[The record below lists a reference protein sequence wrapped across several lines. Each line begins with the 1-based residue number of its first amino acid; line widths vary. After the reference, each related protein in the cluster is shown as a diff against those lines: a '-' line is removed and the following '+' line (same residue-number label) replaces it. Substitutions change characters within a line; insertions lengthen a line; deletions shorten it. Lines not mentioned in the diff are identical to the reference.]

1 MDLDYLGFVYR
12 RSARRFAPQNMNYLI
27 LVPTL
32 RCNLACSYCQVSREN
47 GGAKLVH
54 VSGGMVL
61 LRAA

>member
-1 MDLDYLGFVYR
+1 MVIGQRDGYDAGDLVQGHDLFGGGV
-12 RSARRFAPQNMNYLI
+12 AGG
-27 LVPTL
+27 
-32 RCNLACSYCQVSREN
+32 EN

>member
-1 MDLDYLGFVYR
+1 MGEQDTAQCWPDTLVFWEI
-12 RSARRFAPQNMNYLI
+12 SAICFHKVRG
-27 LVPTL
+27 
-32 RCNLACSYCQVSREN
+32 EN

>member
-1 MDLDYLGFVYR
+1 MVVEPIHPFEGGIFDCLEIAPWPAAVDDLGLEETVDG
-12 RSARRFAPQNMNYLI
+12 
-27 LVPTL
+27 
-32 RCNLACSYCQVSREN
+32 EN

>member
-1 MDLDYLGFVYR
+1 MTRPIQIRPASSSLVAAFV
-12 RSARRFAPQNMNYLI
+12 ARQRAEDAAAA
-27 LVPTL
+27 
-32 RCNLACSYCQVSREN
+32 RDADRAREN

>member
-1 MDLDYLGFVYR
+1 MQRIVDGLVATEGAFVLPDDL
-12 RSARRFAPQNMNYLI
+12 A
-27 LVPTL
+27 
-32 RCNLACSYCQVSREN
+32 EK

>member
-1 MDLDYLGFVYR
+1 MYASLNIAQGSFQADQ
-12 RSARRFAPQNMNYLI
+12 AA
-27 LVPTL
+27 
-32 RCNLACSYCQVSREN
+32 EN

>member
-1 MDLDYLGFVYR
+1 MLSVANVRTAGGAANY
-12 RSARRFAPQNMNYLI
+12 FAADNY
-27 LVPTL
+27 
-32 RCNLACSYCQVSREN
+32 EN

>member
-1 MDLDYLGFVYR
+1 MGDPGLVGPQDLSAVRVEINLRSAVGNPLGFNR
-12 RSARRFAPQNMNYLI
+12 IS
-27 LVPTL
+27 
-32 RCNLACSYCQVSREN
+32 EN